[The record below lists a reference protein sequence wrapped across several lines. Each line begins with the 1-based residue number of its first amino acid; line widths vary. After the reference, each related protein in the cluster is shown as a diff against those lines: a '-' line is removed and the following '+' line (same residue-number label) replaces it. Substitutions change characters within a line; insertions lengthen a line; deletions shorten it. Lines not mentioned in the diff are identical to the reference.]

1 MKSFYLA
8 WGHPT
13 GNNCTVKDAFARL
26 STVWRSGIPL
36 LFHNAKFDLEVAE
49 KHLRLPIPPW
59 DRVHDSLYLIFLQ
72 NPDRS
77 TLSLK
82 PVAEQELGLPPNE
95 RDAVRE
101 WLIAKGVCKKNDQ
114 KWGRFISQAPGA
126 IVGKYAVGDVD
137 RTRALFNKYYREVVI
152 DRDMGQAYDRER
164 QLMPILLR
172 SEQRGLRVDLP
183 LLEKDVPRYENALTE
198 ADGWIGKRLKVVD
211 LNVDSDEQLVTAI
224 RRAGVADETKWEKTP
239 TGQLSTKKTA
249 LAAALTDG
257 ALLAAL
263 TYRATVAGAL
273 RTFLIPWLATARTT
287 NGLIHSNW
295 NQVAQDYHSSG
306 ARKGTRTGRL
316 SSVPNLQN
324 ITTNLE
330 EKETLMS
337 ALAAM
342 RKVAALAQLL
352 SRAPLPQV
360 RGYVVPRRGNV
371 LLDRDFSQQEL
382 RILAHYENGVLL
394 KAYEEDPWLDMHV
407 FVQKIISDIL
417 GIHVERKPIK
427 ILNFGLIYGMGIG
440 KLALSMGLAV
450 DRATQIRNAHRKGF
464 PGVRDLMDGLRDRAA
479 RNQPLRTWGGREYF
493 CEEPREIKL
502 PNGAKKM
509 VTFEYK
515 MLNTLIQGSA
525 ADNTKQA
532 MINYAMTAKEGL
544 LDLNVHDE
552 LMAEC
557 PARARKEEMRL
568 LRDAMLDCKFDV
580 PMLSEGAWSATRWT
594 ELNKLPRG
602 E

>member
-1 MKSFYLA
+1 
-8 WGHPT
+8 
-13 GNNCTVKDAFARL
+13 
-26 STVWRSGIPL
+26 
-36 LFHNAKFDLEVAE
+36 
-49 KHLRLPIPPW
+49 
-59 DRVHDSLYLIFLQ
+59 
-72 NPDRS
+72 
-77 TLSLK
+77 
-82 PVAEQELGLPPNE
+82 
-95 RDAVRE
+95 
-101 WLIAKGVCKKNDQ
+101 
-114 KWGRFISQAPGA
+114 
-126 IVGKYAVGDVD
+126 
-137 RTRALFNKYYREVVI
+137 
-152 DRDMGQAYDRER
+152 
-164 QLMPILLR
+164 
-172 SEQRGLRVDLP
+172 
-183 LLEKDVPRYENALTE
+183 
-198 ADGWIGKRLKVVD
+198 
-211 LNVDSDEQLVTAI
+211 
-224 RRAGVADETKWEKTP
+224 
-239 TGQLSTKKTA
+239 
-249 LAAALTDG
+249 
-257 ALLAAL
+257 
-263 TYRATVAGAL
+263 VAGAL

-287 NGLIHSNW
+287 NGLIHTNW

-330 EKETLMS
+330 EKETLMF